1 MIGFVKIIFRRAT
14 VEQDDPVNGP
24 VSSLKSSLQDERRK
38 TKDERRNGFSYFVY
52 RISFKIGIVDRLLIN
67 LFTFF

>member
-14 VEQDDPVNGP
+14 VKQDDPVNGP
-24 VSSLKSSLQDERRK
+24 VSSLKSSLQDERR
-38 TKDERRNGFSYFVY
+38 NGFSYIVF

>member
-14 VEQDDPVNGP
+14 VKQDGPVNGP

-38 TKDERRNGFSYFVY
+38 TKDERRRTKDERRRTKNEIRRTKYDNEG
-52 RISFKIGIVDRLLIN
+52 
-67 LFTFF
+67 

>member
-1 MIGFVKIIFRRAT
+1 MK
-14 VEQDDPVNGP
+14 QDGPVNGP
-24 VSSLKSSLQDERRK
+24 VSSLKSSLQDERR
-38 TKDERRNGFSYFVY
+38 NGFSYIVF